1 MSYFTFLGHPMNLKR
16 CLSFLVVC
24 VFTFFLAFVPTSFFG
39 VNPETGLPL
48 FTLTQQRVIA
58 IFVFTA
64 MMWILEVI
72 PTWTT
77 SVVAIVSILLTTSN
91 KGLGFLISGE
101 GVGQLTNYKDI
112 MAAFADPVI
121 MLFLGGFVLA
131 FAATKVGLDVQ
142 LAKVMLKPFGTNPKM
157 VLLGVLLVIGVFSM
171 FMSNTATAA
180 MMLTFL
186 TPVLATLPKDGGG
199 RIALAL
205 AIPIAANIGGMGTPI
220 GTPPNAIALG
230 AINDSLPA
238 DQQITFVGW
247 MIRMVPY
254 VIVMLLFAWLLLL
267 KLYPFKAK
275 KIELKIEGQEVK
287 ATPFQKYV
295 VWVTFALT
303 IILWV
308 GEKWFGVNS
317 NVVAMIPFAVFSA
330 TGIMKAKHLEH
341 INWAVLWMVAGG
353 FALGT
358 ALNQTGLASTLI
370 ENIPFASW
378 NALVVMLAG
387 GFICYFL
394 SNFIS
399 NSAAANLVVPI
410 LIVVGKALSGKS
422 DPANL
427 PDGGADGGAVVADTL
442 SKADTLIP
450 AADSVVASA
459 DSVAVVSDSLAVASD
474 SLATAATSA
483 QEAAAYFEALG
494 GVPALIIGVA
504 ICASLAMCLP
514 VSTPP
519 NALAHSTGMISTKQ
533 MATVGIIIG
542 VVGFILGY
550 LMLIFVGF

>member
-1 MSYFTFLGHPMNLKR
+1 MAYFSFLGHPMNVKR

-24 VFTFFLAFVPTSFFG
+24 IFTFFLALVPTSFFG
-39 VNPETGLPL
+39 VNPDTGLPI

-91 KGLGFLISGE
+91 KGLGFLIAKE
-101 GVGQLTNYKDI
+101 NVGALTNYKDI

-142 LAKVMLKPFGTNPKM
+142 LAKVMLKPFGTNPKS
-157 VLLGVLLVIGVFSM
+157 VLLGVLLVIGIFSM

-199 RIALAL
+199 RISLAL

-230 AINDSLPA
+230 ALQDAGYN
-238 DQQITFVGW
+238 ITFAGW
-247 MIRMVPY
+247 MLRMVPY
-254 VIVMLLFAWLLLL
+254 VLVMLIIAWVLLM
-267 KLYPFKAK
+267 KIYPFKAK
-275 KIELKIEGQEVK
+275 SIELKIEGQEVK

-303 IILWV
+303 IILWI
-308 GEKWFGVNS
+308 GEQWFKINS
-317 NVVAMIPFAVFSA
+317 NIVAMIPFAVFSS

-358 ALNQTGLASTLI
+358 ALNQTGLATTLI
-370 ENIPFASW
+370 STIPFASW
-378 NALVVMLAG
+378 NALVVMLVG

-399 NSAAANLVVPI
+399 NSASANLVVPI
-410 LIVVGKALSGKS
+410 LIVVGKAMSGN
-422 DPANL
+422 P
-427 PDGGADGGAVVADTL
+427 G
-442 SKADTLIP
+442 
-450 AADSVVASA
+450 
-459 DSVAVVSDSLAVASD
+459 
-474 SLATAATSA
+474 
-483 QEAAAYFEALG
+483 FEALG
-494 GVPALIIGVA
+494 GVPAMIVGVA
-504 ICASLAMCLP
+504 ICASVAMCLP

-519 NALAHSTGMISTKQ
+519 NALAHSTGMITTRQ
-533 MATVGIIIG
+533 MATVGIIMGAIG
-542 VVGFILGY
+542 LVLGY
-550 LMLIFVGF
+550 LMLIFIGF

>member
-1 MSYFTFLGHPMNLKR
+1 MSYFSFLGHPMNLKR
-16 CLSFLVVC
+16 CVSFLIVC
-24 VFTFFLAFVPTSFFG
+24 VFTFFLALVPTSFYG
-39 VNPETGLPL
+39 VNPDTGLPI

-58 IFVFTA
+58 IFAFTA

-91 KGLGFLISGE
+91 KGLGFLMAKDNLGE
-101 GVGQLTNYKDI
+101 LTNYKSI

-142 LAKVMLKPFGTNPKM
+142 LAKVMLKPFGKNPKT

-199 RIALAL
+199 RISLAL
-205 AIPIAANIGGMGTPI
+205 AIPIAANLGGMGTPI

-230 AINDSLPA
+230 ALQDAGYN
-238 DQQITFVGW
+238 ITFVGW

-254 VIVMLLFAWLLLL
+254 VIVMLLFAWFLLM

-275 KIELKIEGQEVK
+275 SIELKIEGAPIK
-287 ATPFQKYV
+287 TTPFQKYV

-308 GEKWFGVNS
+308 GESLFKVNS
-317 NVVAMIPFAVFSA
+317 NIVAMIPFAVFSA
-330 TGIMKAKHLEH
+330 TGILKARHLEH

-358 ALNQTGLASTLI
+358 ALNQTGLATTLI
-370 ENIPFASW
+370 KTIPFASW
-378 NALVVMLAG
+378 NALVVMLVG
-387 GFICYFL
+387 GLICYFL

-399 NSAAANLVVPI
+399 NSASANLVVPI
-410 LIVVGKALSGKS
+410 LMVVGKAIAGN
-422 DPANL
+422 PE
-427 PDGGADGGAVVADTL
+427 
-442 SKADTLIP
+442 
-450 AADSVVASA
+450 SA
-459 DSVAVVSDSLAVASD
+459 ESFS
-474 SLATAATSA
+474 
-483 QEAAAYFEALG
+483 ALG
-494 GVPALIIGVA
+494 GVSAMIVGVA

-519 NALAHSTGMISTKQ
+519 NALAHSTGMITTKQ
-533 MATVGIIIG
+533 MATVGII
-542 VVGFILGY
+542 VGIVGLVLGY
-550 LMLIFVGF
+550 AMLIFIGF

>member
-24 VFTFFLAFVPTSFFG
+24 VFTFFLALVPTSFYG
-39 VNPETGLPL
+39 INPETGLPI

-77 SVVAIVSILLTTSN
+77 SVVAIVAILLTTSN
-91 KGLGFLISGE
+91 KGLGFLMAKDNIGD
-101 GVGQLTNYKDI
+101 LTNYKSI

-142 LAKVMLKPFGTNPKM
+142 LARVMLKPFGTNPKT
-157 VLLGVLLVIGVFSM
+157 VLLGVLLVIGIFSM

-199 RIALAL
+199 RISLAL
-205 AIPIAANIGGMGTPI
+205 AIPIAANLGGMGTPI

-230 AINDSLPA
+230 ALQEAGYN
-238 DQQITFVGW
+238 ITFVGW
-247 MIRMVPY
+247 MLRMVPY
-254 VIVMLLFAWLLLL
+254 VLIMLLFAWFLLT

-275 KIELKIEGQEVK
+275 KIELKIEGAPIK
-287 ATPFQKYV
+287 TTPFQKYV

-308 GEKWFGVNS
+308 GEGLFKVNS
-317 NVVAMIPFAVFSA
+317 NIVAMIPFAVFSA
-330 TGIMKAKHLEH
+330 TGILKARDLEH

-358 ALNQTGLASTLI
+358 ALNQTGLATTLI
-370 ENIPFASW
+370 NTIPFASW
-378 NALVVMLAG
+378 NSLVVMLVG

-399 NSAAANLVVPI
+399 NSASSNLVVPI
-410 LIVVGKALSGKS
+410 LIVVGKAMSGNPS
-422 DPANL
+422 
-427 PDGGADGGAVVADTL
+427 
-442 SKADTLIP
+442 
-450 AADSVVASA
+450 
-459 DSVAVVSDSLAVASD
+459 
-474 SLATAATSA
+474 
-483 QEAAAYFEALG
+483 FEALG
-494 GVPALIIGVA
+494 GVPAMIAGVA

-519 NALAHSTGMISTKQ
+519 NALAHSTGMITTKQ

-542 VVGFILGY
+542 AVGFVLGY
-550 LMLIFVGF
+550 LMLMFIGF

>member
-1 MSYFTFLGHPMNLKR
+1 MAYFSFLGHPMNVKR

-24 VFTFFLAFVPTSFFG
+24 IFTFFLAFVPTSFFG
-39 VNPETGLPL
+39 VNPDTGLPI

-91 KGLGFLISGE
+91 KGLGFLIAKE
-101 GVGQLTNYKDI
+101 NVGALTNYKDI

-142 LAKVMLKPFGTNPKM
+142 LAKVMLKPFGTNPKA
-157 VLLGVLLVIGVFSM
+157 VLLGVLLVIGIFSM

-199 RIALAL
+199 RISLAL

-230 AINDSLPA
+230 ALQDAGYN
-238 DQQITFVGW
+238 ITFAGW
-247 MIRMVPY
+247 MLRMVPY
-254 VIVMLLFAWLLLL
+254 VLVMLIIAWVLLM
-267 KLYPFKAK
+267 KIYPFKAK
-275 KIELKIEGQEVK
+275 SIELKIEGQEVK

-303 IILWV
+303 IILWI
-308 GEKWFGVNS
+308 GEQWFKINS
-317 NVVAMIPFAVFSA
+317 NIVAMIPFAVFSA

-358 ALNQTGLASTLI
+358 ALNQTGLATTLI
-370 ENIPFASW
+370 NTIPFASW
-378 NALVVMLAG
+378 NALVVMLVG

-399 NSAAANLVVPI
+399 NSASANLVVPI
-410 LIVVGKALSGKS
+410 LIVVGKAMSGN
-422 DPANL
+422 P
-427 PDGGADGGAVVADTL
+427 G
-442 SKADTLIP
+442 
-450 AADSVVASA
+450 
-459 DSVAVVSDSLAVASD
+459 
-474 SLATAATSA
+474 
-483 QEAAAYFEALG
+483 FEALG
-494 GVPALIIGVA
+494 GVPAMIVGVA
-504 ICASLAMCLP
+504 ICASVAMCLP

-519 NALAHSTGMISTKQ
+519 NALAHSTGMITTKQ
-533 MATVGIIIG
+533 MATVGIIMGAIG
-542 VVGFILGY
+542 LVLGY
-550 LMLIFVGF
+550 LMLIFIGF

>member
-1 MSYFTFLGHPMNLKR
+1 MSYFSFLGHPMNLKR
-16 CLSFLVVC
+16 CLSFLAVC
-24 VFTFFLAFVPTSFFG
+24 VITFFLALVPTSFYG
-39 VNPETGLPL
+39 VDPATGANL

-64 MMWILEVI
+64 LMWILEVI

-91 KGLGFLISGE
+91 KGLGFLITKE
-101 GVGQLTNYKDI
+101 GVGNLTNYKDV

-142 LAKVMLKPFGTNPKM
+142 LAKIMLKPFGTNPKF

-199 RIALAL
+199 RISLAL

-230 AINDSLPA
+230 ALEEA
-238 DQQITFVGW
+238 GYVVTFAGW
-247 MIRMVPY
+247 MLRMVPY
-254 VIVMLLFAWLLLL
+254 VLIMLFIAWMLLQ

-303 IILWV
+303 IFLWV
-308 GEKWFGVNS
+308 FEGVFKINS
-317 NVVAMIPFAVFSA
+317 NIVAMIPFAVFSA
-330 TGIMKAKHLEH
+330 TGILKARHLEH

-370 ENIPFASW
+370 KTIPFASW
-378 NALVVMLAG
+378 NALVVMLVG

-399 NSAAANLVVPI
+399 NSASANLVVPI
-410 LIVVGKALSGKS
+410 LIIVGKAMAGNETF
-422 DPANL
+422 D
-427 PDGGADGGAVVADTL
+427 
-442 SKADTLIP
+442 
-450 AADSVVASA
+450 
-459 DSVAVVSDSLAVASD
+459 
-474 SLATAATSA
+474 
-483 QEAAAYFEALG
+483 ALG
-494 GVPALIIGVA
+494 GVPAMIIGVA

-519 NALAHSTGMISTKQ
+519 NALAHSTGMITTKQ
-533 MATVGIIIG
+533 MAVVGIIMGVIG
-542 VVGFILGY
+542 LVLGY
-550 LMLIFVGF
+550 AMLIFIGF

>member
-1 MSYFTFLGHPMNLKR
+1 MSYFSFLGHPMNLKR

-24 VFTFFLAFVPTSFFG
+24 IFTFFLALVPTSFYG
-39 VNPETGLPL
+39 VNPDTLEPI

-91 KGLGFLISGE
+91 KGLGFLIAKENIGA
-101 GVGQLTNYKDI
+101 LTNYKDI

-142 LAKVMLKPFGTNPKM
+142 LAKVMLKPFGTNPKT
-157 VLLGVLLVIGVFSM
+157 VLLGVLLVIGIFSM

-199 RIALAL
+199 RISLAL

-230 AINDSLPA
+230 ALQEA
-238 DQQITFVGW
+238 GYAVTFAGW
-247 MIRMVPY
+247 MLRMVPY
-254 VIVMLLFAWLLLL
+254 VIVMLLIAWVLLM

-275 KIELKIEGQEVK
+275 SIELKIEGAPVK
-287 ATPFQKYV
+287 TTPFQKYV

-303 IILWV
+303 IILWI
-308 GEKWFGVNS
+308 GESIFKINS
-317 NVVAMIPFAVFSA
+317 NIVAMIPFAVFSA
-330 TGIMKAKHLEH
+330 TGIMKARDLEH
-341 INWAVLWMVAGG
+341 INWAVLWVVACG

-358 ALNQTGLASTLI
+358 ALNQTGLAMTLI
-370 ENIPFASW
+370 KTIPFANW
-378 NALVVMLAG
+378 NALVVMLVG

-399 NSAAANLVVPI
+399 NSASANLVVPI
-410 LIVVGKALSGKS
+410 LIVIGKAMAGN
-422 DPANL
+422 P
-427 PDGGADGGAVVADTL
+427 G
-442 SKADTLIP
+442 
-450 AADSVVASA
+450 
-459 DSVAVVSDSLAVASD
+459 
-474 SLATAATSA
+474 
-483 QEAAAYFEALG
+483 FESLG
-494 GVPALIIGVA
+494 GVQAMIIGVA
-504 ICASLAMCLP
+504 ICASIAMCLP

-519 NALAHSTGMISTKQ
+519 NALAHSTGMITTRQ
-533 MATVGIIIG
+533 MATVGVVLGAIG
-542 VVGFILGY
+542 FVLGY
-550 LMLIFVGF
+550 LMLIFIGF

>member
-1 MSYFTFLGHPMNLKR
+1 MNLRR

-24 VFTFFLAFVPTSFFG
+24 VFTFFLALVPTSFYG
-39 VNPETGLPL
+39 INPETGLPI

-77 SVVAIVSILLTTSN
+77 SVVAIVAILLTTSN
-91 KGLGFLISGE
+91 KGLGFLMVKYNIGE
-101 GVGQLTNYKDI
+101 LTNYKSI

-142 LAKVMLKPFGTNPKM
+142 LAKLMLKPFGTNPKT
-157 VLLGVLLVIGVFSM
+157 VLLGVLLVIGIFSM

-199 RIALAL
+199 RISLAL

-230 AINDSLPA
+230 ALQEA
-238 DQQITFVGW
+238 GYEITFASW
-247 MIRMVPY
+247 MLRMVPY
-254 VIVMLLFAWLLLL
+254 VIVMLLIAWVLLM

-275 KIELKIEGQEVK
+275 SIELKIEGQEVK
-287 ATPFQKYV
+287 VTPFQKYV

-303 IILWV
+303 IILWI
-308 GEKWFGVNS
+308 GEQWFKVNS
-317 NVVAMIPFAVFSA
+317 NIVAMIPFAVFSA

-358 ALNQTGLASTLI
+358 ALNQTGLATTLI
-370 ENIPFASW
+370 STIPFASW
-378 NALVVMLAG
+378 NSIVVMLVG

-399 NSAAANLVVPI
+399 NSASANLVVPI
-410 LIVVGKALSGKS
+410 LIVVGKAMAGNPEF
-422 DPANL
+422 D
-427 PDGGADGGAVVADTL
+427 
-442 SKADTLIP
+442 
-450 AADSVVASA
+450 
-459 DSVAVVSDSLAVASD
+459 
-474 SLATAATSA
+474 
-483 QEAAAYFEALG
+483 ALG
-494 GVPALIIGVA
+494 GVQAMIIGVA

-519 NALAHSTGMISTKQ
+519 NALAASTGMISTKQ

-550 LMLIFVGF
+550 AMLIFIGF

>member
-1 MSYFTFLGHPMNLKR
+1 MAYFSFCGHPMNVKR
-16 CLSFLVVC
+16 CVSFLIVC
-24 VFTFFLAFVPTSFFG
+24 LITFALALVPTSFFG
-39 VNPETGLPL
+39 VDSQTLEPI

-64 MMWILEVI
+64 LMWILEVI

-77 SVVAIVSILLTTSN
+77 SVVAIVAILLTTSN
-91 KGLGFLISGE
+91 KGLAFLITKE
-101 GVGQLTNYKDI
+101 NVGSLTHYKDI

-142 LAKVMLKPFGTNPKM
+142 LAKVMLKPFGKNPKT

-199 RIALAL
+199 RISLAL

-230 AINDSLPA
+230 ALNEAGFEINFLD
-238 DQQITFVGW
+238 W
-247 MIRMVPY
+247 MLRMVPF
-254 VIVMLLFAWLLLL
+254 VLVMLLIAWVLLM

-275 KIELKIEGQEVK
+275 TIKLKIETGDVR

-295 VWVTFALT
+295 VWVTFAFT

-308 GEKWFGVNS
+308 FESVFKVNS
-317 NVVAMIPFAVFSA
+317 NIVAMIPFAVFSA
-330 TGIMKAKHLEH
+330 TGILKARDLDK
-341 INWAVLWMVAGG
+341 INWSVLWMVAGG

-358 ALNQTGLASTLI
+358 ALNQTGLAANLI
-370 ENIPFASW
+370 KHIPFTDW
-378 NALVVMLAG
+378 NAIVVMLVG
-387 GFICYFL
+387 GLICYFL

-399 NSAAANLVVPI
+399 NSASANLVVPI
-410 LIVVGKALSGKS
+410 LIVVGTAMKG
-422 DPANL
+422 
-427 PDGGADGGAVVADTL
+427 
-442 SKADTLIP
+442 IP
-450 AADSVVASA
+450 S
-459 DSVAVVSDSLAVASD
+459 
-474 SLATAATSA
+474 
-483 QEAAAYFEALG
+483 FEALG
-494 GVPALIIGVA
+494 GVPAMIIGVA
-504 ICASLAMCLP
+504 IAASVAMCLP

-519 NALAHSTGMISTKQ
+519 NALAHSTGMITTRQ
-533 MATVGIIIG
+533 MTTVGIIMGVIG
-542 VVGFILGY
+542 LTLGY
-550 LMLIFVGF
+550 LMLIFIGF

>member
-1 MSYFTFLGHPMNLKR
+1 MSYFHFLGHPMNLKR

-24 VFTFFLAFVPTSFFG
+24 VFTFFLALVPSSFYG
-39 VNPETGLPL
+39 VNPETGLPI

-91 KGLGFLISGE
+91 KGLGFLIAKE
-101 GVGQLTNYKDI
+101 NVGALTNYKDI

-142 LAKVMLKPFGTNPKM
+142 LAKVMLKPFGTNPKT
-157 VLLGVLLVIGVFSM
+157 VLLGVLLVIGIFSM

-199 RIALAL
+199 RISLAL

-230 AINDSLPA
+230 ALQEAGYN
-238 DQQITFVGW
+238 ITFAGW
-247 MIRMVPY
+247 MLRMVPY
-254 VIVMLLFAWLLLL
+254 VILMLVIAWFLLM

-275 KIELKIEGQEVK
+275 SIELKIEGQEIKV
-287 ATPFQKYV
+287 TPFQKYV

-308 GEKWFGVNS
+308 GESIFKINS
-317 NVVAMIPFAVFSA
+317 NIVAMIPFAVFSA
-330 TGIMKAKHLEH
+330 TGIMKARHLEH

-370 ENIPFASW
+370 KTIPFASW
-378 NALVVMLAG
+378 NALIVMLVG

-399 NSAAANLVVPI
+399 NSASANLVVPI
-410 LIVVGKALSGKS
+410 LIVVGKAMAGN
-422 DPANL
+422 P
-427 PDGGADGGAVVADTL
+427 G
-442 SKADTLIP
+442 
-450 AADSVVASA
+450 
-459 DSVAVVSDSLAVASD
+459 
-474 SLATAATSA
+474 
-483 QEAAAYFEALG
+483 FEALG
-494 GVPALIIGVA
+494 GVPAMIIGVA
-504 ICASLAMCLP
+504 IAASVAMCLP

-519 NALAHSTGMISTKQ
+519 NALAHSTGMITTKQ
-533 MATVGIIIG
+533 MATVGIIMG
-542 VVGFILGY
+542 VVGLTLGY
-550 LMLIFVGF
+550 LMLIFIGF

>member
-1 MSYFTFLGHPMNLKR
+1 MNLKR

-24 VFTFFLAFVPTSFFG
+24 VFTFFLALVPTSFFG
-39 VNPETGLPL
+39 VNPETLEPI
-48 FTLTQQRVIA
+48 FTVTQQRVIA

-91 KGLGFLISGE
+91 KGLGFLMTE
-101 GVGQLTNYKDI
+101 GVGKMTNYKDI

-142 LAKVMLKPFGTNPKM
+142 LAKIMLKPFGTNPKT
-157 VLLGVLLVIGVFSM
+157 VLLGVLLVIGIFSM

-186 TPVLATLPKDGGG
+186 TPVLATLPQDGGG
-199 RIALAL
+199 RISLAL
-205 AIPIAANIGGMGTPI
+205 AIPIAANLGGMGTPI

-230 AINDSLPA
+230 ALQEA
-238 DQQITFVGW
+238 GYAITFAGW
-247 MIRMVPY
+247 MLRMVPY
-254 VIVMLLFAWLLLL
+254 VIVMLLIAWFLLT

-275 KIELKIEGQEVK
+275 SIELKIEGAQVK
-287 ATPFQKYV
+287 VTPFQKYV

-303 IILWV
+303 IILWIFEGV
-308 GEKWFGVNS
+308 FGVNS
-317 NVVAMIPFAVFSA
+317 NIVAMIPFAVFSA
-330 TGIMKAKHLEH
+330 TGILKARDLEH

-358 ALNQTGLASTLI
+358 ALNQTGLATTLI
-370 ENIPFASW
+370 QNIPFASW
-378 NALVVMLAG
+378 NSLVVMLVG

-410 LIVVGKALSGKS
+410 LIVVGKAMIGNPSF
-422 DPANL
+422 D
-427 PDGGADGGAVVADTL
+427 
-442 SKADTLIP
+442 
-450 AADSVVASA
+450 
-459 DSVAVVSDSLAVASD
+459 
-474 SLATAATSA
+474 
-483 QEAAAYFEALG
+483 ALG
-494 GVPALIIGVA
+494 GVPAMIIGVA

-519 NALAHSTGMISTKQ
+519 NALAHSTGMITTKQ
-533 MATVGIIIG
+533 MATVG
-542 VVGFILGY
+542 VVLGAVGMLIGY
-550 LMLIFVGF
+550 LMLIFIGF

>member
-1 MSYFTFLGHPMNLKR
+1 MSYFSFLGHPMNLRR

-24 VFTFFLAFVPTSFFG
+24 VFTFFLALVPSSFFG
-39 VNPETGLPL
+39 INPETGLPI

-91 KGLGFLISGE
+91 KGLGFLIAKE
-101 GVGQLTNYKDI
+101 NVGALTNYKDI

-142 LAKVMLKPFGTNPKM
+142 LAKVMLKPFGTNPKT
-157 VLLGVLLVIGVFSM
+157 VLLGVLLVIGIFSM

-199 RIALAL
+199 RISLAL

-230 AINDSLPA
+230 ALQEA
-238 DQQITFVGW
+238 GYTVTFAGW
-247 MIRMVPY
+247 MLRMVPY
-254 VIVMLLFAWLLLL
+254 VIIMLVIAWVFLM
-267 KLYPFKAK
+267 KVYPFKAK
-275 KIELKIEGQEVK
+275 SIELKIEGQEIK

-308 GEKWFGVNS
+308 GEQWFKINS
-317 NVVAMIPFAVFSA
+317 NIVAMIPFAVFSA

-370 ENIPFASW
+370 KTIPFASW
-378 NALVVMLAG
+378 NSLVVMLVG

-399 NSAAANLVVPI
+399 NSASANLVVPI
-410 LIVVGKALSGKS
+410 LIVVGKAMAGN
-422 DPANL
+422 P
-427 PDGGADGGAVVADTL
+427 G
-442 SKADTLIP
+442 
-450 AADSVVASA
+450 
-459 DSVAVVSDSLAVASD
+459 
-474 SLATAATSA
+474 
-483 QEAAAYFEALG
+483 FEALG
-494 GVPALIIGVA
+494 GVPAMIIGVA

-519 NALAHSTGMISTKQ
+519 NALAHSTGMITTKQ
-533 MATVGIIIG
+533 MATVGIVMGAIG
-542 VVGFILGY
+542 LVLGY
-550 LMLIFVGF
+550 LMLIFIGF

>member
-1 MSYFTFLGHPMNLKR
+1 MNLKR

-24 VFTFFLAFVPTSFFG
+24 VFTFFLALVPTSFYG
-39 VNPETGLPL
+39 LNPETGLPI

-77 SVVAIVSILLTTSN
+77 SVVAIVAILLTTSN
-91 KGLGFLISGE
+91 KGLGFLITKENIGE
-101 GVGQLTNYKDI
+101 LTNYKSI

-142 LAKVMLKPFGTNPKM
+142 LAKVMLKPFGTNPKK
-157 VLLGVLLVIGVFSM
+157 VLLGVLLVIGIFSM

-199 RIALAL
+199 RISLAL

-230 AINDSLPA
+230 ALQDA
-238 DQQITFVGW
+238 GYAITFAGW
-247 MIRMVPY
+247 MLRMVPF
-254 VIVMLLFAWLLLL
+254 VILMLVIAWVLLM

-275 KIELKIEGQEVK
+275 SIELKIEGQEVK

-303 IILWV
+303 IILWI
-308 GEKWFGVNS
+308 GEQWFKINS
-317 NVVAMIPFAVFSA
+317 NIVAMIPFAVFSA

-358 ALNQTGLASTLI
+358 ALNQTGLATTLI
-370 ENIPFASW
+370 NTIPFASW
-378 NALVVMLAG
+378 NSLVVMLVG

-399 NSAAANLVVPI
+399 NSASANLVVPI
-410 LIVVGKALSGKS
+410 LIVVGKAMTGN
-422 DPANL
+422 P
-427 PDGGADGGAVVADTL
+427 
-442 SKADTLIP
+442 
-450 AADSVVASA
+450 
-459 DSVAVVSDSLAVASD
+459 
-474 SLATAATSA
+474 
-483 QEAAAYFEALG
+483 EFEALG
-494 GVPALIIGVA
+494 GVPAMIIGVA

-519 NALAHSTGMISTKQ
+519 NALAHSTGMITTKQ
-533 MATVGIIIG
+533 MATVGIIMGVIG
-542 VVGFILGY
+542 LVLGY
-550 LMLIFVGF
+550 LMLIFIGF

>member
-1 MSYFTFLGHPMNLKR
+1 MSYFSFLGHPMNLKR

-24 VFTFFLAFVPTSFFG
+24 VFTFFLALVPSSFFG
-39 VNPETGLPL
+39 INPETGLPI

-91 KGLGFLISGE
+91 KGLGFLIAKENIGA
-101 GVGQLTNYKDI
+101 LTNYKDI

-142 LAKVMLKPFGTNPKM
+142 LAKVMLKPFGTNPKT

-199 RIALAL
+199 RISLAL

-230 AINDSLPA
+230 ALQEA
-238 DQQITFVGW
+238 GYTVTFAGW
-247 MIRMVPY
+247 MLRMVPY
-254 VIVMLLFAWLLLL
+254 VVLMLVIAWVLLM

-275 KIELKIEGQEVK
+275 SIELKIEGQEVK

-308 GEKWFGVNS
+308 GEQWFKINS
-317 NVVAMIPFAVFSA
+317 NIVAMIPFAVFSA

-370 ENIPFASW
+370 KTIPFASW
-378 NALVVMLAG
+378 NSLVVMLVG

-399 NSAAANLVVPI
+399 NSASANLVVPI
-410 LIVVGKALSGKS
+410 LIVVGKAMAGN
-422 DPANL
+422 P
-427 PDGGADGGAVVADTL
+427 G
-442 SKADTLIP
+442 
-450 AADSVVASA
+450 
-459 DSVAVVSDSLAVASD
+459 
-474 SLATAATSA
+474 
-483 QEAAAYFEALG
+483 FEALG
-494 GVPALIIGVA
+494 GVPAMIIGVA

-519 NALAHSTGMISTKQ
+519 NALAHSTGMITTKQ
-533 MATVGIIIG
+533 MATVGIVMGALGLVI
-542 VVGFILGY
+542 GY
-550 LMLIFVGF
+550 LMLIFIGF

>member
-24 VFTFFLAFVPTSFFG
+24 VFTFFLALVPTSFYG
-39 VNPETGLPL
+39 INPETGLPI

-91 KGLGFLISGE
+91 KGLGFLMAKENIGE
-101 GVGQLTNYKDI
+101 LTNYKSV

-142 LAKVMLKPFGTNPKM
+142 LAKVMLKPFGKNPKT

-205 AIPIAANIGGMGTPI
+205 AIPIAANLGGMGTPI

-230 AINDSLPA
+230 ALQDAGYN
-238 DQQITFVGW
+238 ITFAGW
-247 MIRMVPY
+247 MLRMVPY
-254 VIVMLLFAWLLLL
+254 VVVMLLFAWFLLL
-267 KLYPFKAK
+267 KMYPFKAK
-275 KIELKIEGQEVK
+275 TIELKIEGAPTK
-287 ATPFQKYV
+287 TTPFQKYV

-308 GEKWFGVNS
+308 GESLFKVNS
-317 NVVAMIPFAVFSA
+317 NIVAMIPFAVFSA
-330 TGIMKAKHLEH
+330 TGILKARDLEH

-358 ALNQTGLASTLI
+358 ALNQTGLATTLI
-370 ENIPFASW
+370 NTIPFASW
-378 NALVVMLAG
+378 NSIVVMLVG

-399 NSAAANLVVPI
+399 NSASANLVVPI
-410 LIVVGKALSGKS
+410 LIVVGKAMAGN
-422 DPANL
+422 PA
-427 PDGGADGGAVVADTL
+427 
-442 SKADTLIP
+442 
-450 AADSVVASA
+450 
-459 DSVAVVSDSLAVASD
+459 
-474 SLATAATSA
+474 
-483 QEAAAYFEALG
+483 FENLG
-494 GVPALIIGVA
+494 GVPAMIAGVA

-519 NALAHSTGMISTKQ
+519 NALAHSTGMITTKQ

-542 VVGFILGY
+542 VVGFVLGY
-550 LMLIFVGF
+550 AMLIFIGF

>member
-1 MSYFTFLGHPMNLKR
+1 MSYFSFLGHPMNLKR

-24 VFTFFLAFVPTSFFG
+24 IFTFFLALVPTSFFG
-39 VNPETGLPL
+39 VNPETGLPI

-91 KGLGFLISGE
+91 KGLGFLIAKE
-101 GVGQLTNYKDI
+101 NVGALTNYKDI

-142 LAKVMLKPFGTNPKM
+142 LAKVMLKPFGTNPKT
-157 VLLGVLLVIGVFSM
+157 VLLGILLVIGIFSM

-199 RIALAL
+199 RISLAL

-230 AINDSLPA
+230 ALQEA
-238 DQQITFVGW
+238 GYAVTFAGW
-247 MIRMVPY
+247 MLRMVPY
-254 VIVMLLFAWLLLL
+254 VIIMLVIAWVFLM

-275 KIELKIEGQEVK
+275 SIELKIEGQEVK

-308 GEKWFGVNS
+308 GEQWFKINS
-317 NVVAMIPFAVFSA
+317 NIVAMIPFAVFSA

-370 ENIPFASW
+370 KTIPFASW
-378 NALVVMLAG
+378 NALVVMLVG

-399 NSAAANLVVPI
+399 NSASANLVVPI
-410 LIVVGKALSGKS
+410 LIVVGKAMAGN
-422 DPANL
+422 PQ
-427 PDGGADGGAVVADTL
+427 
-442 SKADTLIP
+442 
-450 AADSVVASA
+450 SA
-459 DSVAVVSDSLAVASD
+459 ES
-474 SLATAATSA
+474 
-483 QEAAAYFEALG
+483 FNALG
-494 GVPALIIGVA
+494 GVPAMIIGVA

-519 NALAHSTGMISTKQ
+519 NALAHSTGMITTKQ
-533 MATVGIIIG
+533 MATVGIVMG
-542 VVGFILGY
+542 AVGLVLGY
-550 LMLIFVGF
+550 LMLIFIGF

>member
-1 MSYFTFLGHPMNLKR
+1 MNLKR

-24 VFTFFLAFVPTSFFG
+24 VFTFFLALVPSSFFG
-39 VNPETGLPL
+39 VNPETLEPI
-48 FTLTQQRVIA
+48 FTATQQRVIA

-91 KGLGFLISGE
+91 KGLGFLMGE
-101 GVGQLTNYKDI
+101 GVGAMTNYKDV

-157 VLLGVLLVIGVFSM
+157 VLLGVLLVIGIFSM

-199 RIALAL
+199 RISLAL
-205 AIPIAANIGGMGTPI
+205 AIPIAANLGGMGTPI

-230 AINDSLPA
+230 ALQDA
-238 DQQITFVGW
+238 GYGITFVGW

-254 VIVMLLFAWLLLL
+254 VIVMLVLAWLLLM

-275 KIELKIEGQEVK
+275 SIELKIEGAPVK
-287 ATPFQKYV
+287 TTPFQKYV

-308 GEKWFGVNS
+308 GEKLFGVNS
-317 NVVAMIPFAVFSA
+317 NIVAMIPFAVFSA
-330 TGIMKAKHLEH
+330 TGILKARDLEH

-358 ALNQTGLASTLI
+358 ALNQTGLATTLI
-370 ENIPFASW
+370 QNIPFASW
-378 NALVVMLAG
+378 NALVVMLVG

-410 LIVVGKALSGKS
+410 LIVVGKAMSGN
-422 DPANL
+422 PA
-427 PDGGADGGAVVADTL
+427 
-442 SKADTLIP
+442 
-450 AADSVVASA
+450 
-459 DSVAVVSDSLAVASD
+459 
-474 SLATAATSA
+474 
-483 QEAAAYFEALG
+483 FESLG
-494 GVPALIIGVA
+494 GVPAMIVGIA
-504 ICASLAMCLP
+504 IAASLAMCLP

-519 NALAHSTGMISTKQ
+519 NALAHSTGMITTKQ
-533 MATVGIIIG
+533 MATVGLILGI
-542 VVGFILGY
+542 VGFALGY
-550 LMLIFVGF
+550 LMLIFIGF

>member
-1 MSYFTFLGHPMNLKR
+1 MSYFPFLGHPMNLKR
-16 CLSFLVVC
+16 CLCFLGVC
-24 VFTFFLAFVPTSFFG
+24 IVTFFLALVPTSFFG
-39 VNPETGLPL
+39 VDPVTAEPL

-64 MMWILEVI
+64 LMWILEVI

-77 SVVAIVSILLTTSN
+77 SVVAIVAILLTTSN
-91 KGLGFLISGE
+91 KGLGFLIAKE
-101 GVGQLTNYKDI
+101 NVGALTNYKDV

-142 LAKVMLKPFGTNPKM
+142 LAKVMLKPFGKNPKT
-157 VLLGVLLVIGVFSM
+157 VLLGVLLVIGLFSM

-199 RIALAL
+199 RISLAL
-205 AIPIAANIGGMGTPI
+205 AIPIAANLGGMGTPI

-230 AINDSLPA
+230 ALQEAGYN
-238 DQQITFVGW
+238 ITFAGW
-247 MIRMVPY
+247 MLRMVPL
-254 VIVMLLFAWLLLL
+254 VIVMLLIAWVLLT

-275 KIELKIEGQEVK
+275 TIELKIEGAPVK
-287 ATPFQKYV
+287 VTLFQKYV

-308 GEKWFGVNS
+308 GESVFGVNS
-317 NVVAMIPFAVFSA
+317 NIVAMIPFAVFSA
-330 TGIMKAKHLEH
+330 TGILKARHLEH

-358 ALNQTGLASTLI
+358 ALNQTGLATRLI
-370 ENIPFASW
+370 EIIPFASW
-378 NALVVMLAG
+378 NAIIVMLVG

-410 LIVVGKALSGKS
+410 LIVVGKAMAGNPS
-422 DPANL
+422 
-427 PDGGADGGAVVADTL
+427 
-442 SKADTLIP
+442 
-450 AADSVVASA
+450 
-459 DSVAVVSDSLAVASD
+459 
-474 SLATAATSA
+474 
-483 QEAAAYFEALG
+483 FENMG
-494 GVPALIIGVA
+494 GVPAMIVGIA
-504 ICASLAMCLP
+504 ISASIAMCLP

-519 NALAHSTGMISTKQ
+519 NALAHSTGMITTKQ
-533 MATVGIIIG
+533 MATVGIILG
-542 VVGFILGY
+542 VVGFVLGY
-550 LMLIFVGF
+550 GMLIFIGF

>member
-24 VFTFFLAFVPTSFFG
+24 IFTFFLALVPTSFYG
-39 VNPETGLPL
+39 VNPDTLEPI

-91 KGLGFLISGE
+91 KGLGFLIAKENIGA
-101 GVGQLTNYKDI
+101 LTNYKDI

-142 LAKVMLKPFGTNPKM
+142 LAKVMLKPFGTNPKT
-157 VLLGVLLVIGVFSM
+157 VLLGVLLVIGIFSM

-199 RIALAL
+199 RISLAL

-230 AINDSLPA
+230 ALQEA
-238 DQQITFVGW
+238 GYAITFAGW
-247 MIRMVPY
+247 MLRMVPY
-254 VIVMLLFAWLLLL
+254 VIVMLLIAWVLLM

-275 KIELKIEGQEVK
+275 SIELKIEGAPVK
-287 ATPFQKYV
+287 TTPFQKYV

-308 GEKWFGVNS
+308 GESIFKINS
-317 NVVAMIPFAVFSA
+317 NIVAMIPFAVFSA
-330 TGIMKAKHLEH
+330 TGIMKARDLEH

-358 ALNQTGLASTLI
+358 ALNQTGLAMTLI
-370 ENIPFASW
+370 KTIPFASW
-378 NALVVMLAG
+378 NALVVMLVG

-399 NSAAANLVVPI
+399 NSASANLVVPI
-410 LIVVGKALSGKS
+410 LIVIGKAMAGN
-422 DPANL
+422 P
-427 PDGGADGGAVVADTL
+427 G
-442 SKADTLIP
+442 
-450 AADSVVASA
+450 
-459 DSVAVVSDSLAVASD
+459 
-474 SLATAATSA
+474 
-483 QEAAAYFEALG
+483 FESLG
-494 GVPALIIGVA
+494 GVQAMIIGVA

-519 NALAHSTGMISTKQ
+519 NALAHSTGMITTKQ
-533 MATVGIIIG
+533 MATIGIILG
-542 VVGFILGY
+542 AVGFVLGY
-550 LMLIFVGF
+550 LMLIFIGF

>member
-1 MSYFTFLGHPMNLKR
+1 MSYFSFLGHPMNVKR
-16 CLSFLVVC
+16 CLSFLGVC
-24 VFTFFLAFVPTSFFG
+24 VITFFLAFVPTSFFG
-39 VNPETGLPL
+39 VDPVTAEPI

-64 MMWILEVI
+64 LMWILEVI

-91 KGLGFLISGE
+91 KGLGFLIAKE
-101 GVGQLTNYKDI
+101 NVGALTNYKDV

-142 LAKVMLKPFGTNPKM
+142 LAKVMLKPFGKNPKF
-157 VLLGVLLVIGVFSM
+157 VLLGVLLVIGIFSM

-199 RIALAL
+199 RISLAL

-230 AINDSLPA
+230 ALQEAGYN
-238 DQQITFVGW
+238 ITFAGW
-247 MIRMVPY
+247 MLRMIPY
-254 VIVMLLFAWLLLL
+254 VLVMLFIAWILLQ

-275 KIELKIEGQEVK
+275 SIELKIEGAPVK
-287 ATPFQKYV
+287 VTPFQKYV

-308 GEKWFGVNS
+308 GESLFKVNS
-317 NVVAMIPFAVFSA
+317 NIVAMIPFAVFSA
-330 TGIMKAKHLEH
+330 TGILKARHLEH

-358 ALNQTGLASTLI
+358 ALNQTGLATKLI
-370 ENIPFASW
+370 EIIPFSSW
-378 NALVVMLAG
+378 NALVVMLVG

-410 LIVVGKALSGKS
+410 LIVVGKAMAGN
-422 DPANL
+422 PA
-427 PDGGADGGAVVADTL
+427 
-442 SKADTLIP
+442 
-450 AADSVVASA
+450 
-459 DSVAVVSDSLAVASD
+459 
-474 SLATAATSA
+474 
-483 QEAAAYFEALG
+483 FENMG
-494 GVPALIIGVA
+494 GVPAMIIGIA
-504 ICASLAMCLP
+504 ISASLAMCLP

-519 NALAHSTGMISTKQ
+519 NALAASTGMITTKQ
-533 MATVGIIIG
+533 MATVGIVMG
-542 VVGFILGY
+542 VLGFVLGY
-550 LMLIFVGF
+550 LMLIFIGF

>member
-1 MSYFTFLGHPMNLKR
+1 MSYFHFLGHPMNLKR

-24 VFTFFLAFVPTSFFG
+24 VFTFFLALVPTSFFG
-39 VNPETGLPL
+39 VNPETLEPI
-48 FTLTQQRVIA
+48 FTVTQQRVIA

-91 KGLGFLISGE
+91 KGLGFLMVE
-101 GVGQLTNYKDI
+101 GVGKMTNYKDV

-142 LAKVMLKPFGTNPKM
+142 LAKFMLKPFGTNPKT
-157 VLLGVLLVIGVFSM
+157 VLLGVLLVIGIFSM

-186 TPVLATLPKDGGG
+186 TPVLATLPQDGGG
-199 RIALAL
+199 RISLAL
-205 AIPIAANIGGMGTPI
+205 AIPIAANLGGMGTPI

-230 AINDSLPA
+230 ALQEA
-238 DQQITFVGW
+238 GYAITFAGW
-247 MIRMVPY
+247 MLRMVPY
-254 VIVMLLFAWLLLL
+254 VLVMLLIAWFLLT

-275 KIELKIEGQEVK
+275 SIELKIEGAPVK
-287 ATPFQKYV
+287 VTPFQKYV

-303 IILWV
+303 IILWIFESV
-308 GEKWFGVNS
+308 FGVNS
-317 NVVAMIPFAVFSA
+317 NIVAMIPFAVFSA
-330 TGIMKAKHLEH
+330 TGILKARDLEH

-358 ALNQTGLASTLI
+358 ALNQTGLATTLI
-370 ENIPFASW
+370 QNIPFASW
-378 NALVVMLAG
+378 NSLVVMLVG

-410 LIVVGKALSGKS
+410 LIVVGKAMVGNPSF
-422 DPANL
+422 D
-427 PDGGADGGAVVADTL
+427 
-442 SKADTLIP
+442 
-450 AADSVVASA
+450 
-459 DSVAVVSDSLAVASD
+459 
-474 SLATAATSA
+474 
-483 QEAAAYFEALG
+483 ALG
-494 GVPALIIGVA
+494 GVPAMIVGVA

-519 NALAHSTGMISTKQ
+519 NALAHSTGMITTKQ
-533 MATVGIIIG
+533 MATVGVVIG
-542 VVGFILGY
+542 ALGMLIGY
-550 LMLIFVGF
+550 LMLIFIGF

>member
-1 MSYFTFLGHPMNLKR
+1 MSYFSFLGHPMNVRR
-16 CLSFLVVC
+16 CLSFLGVC
-24 VFTFFLAFVPTSFFG
+24 VITFFLAFVPTSFFG
-39 VNPETGLPL
+39 VDPVTAEPI

-64 MMWILEVI
+64 LMWILEVI

-91 KGLGFLISGE
+91 KGLGFLITKE
-101 GVGQLTNYKDI
+101 NVGALTNYKDV

-142 LAKVMLKPFGTNPKM
+142 LAKVMLKPFGKNPKF
-157 VLLGVLLVIGVFSM
+157 VLLGVLLVIGIFSM
-171 FMSNTATAA
+171 FMSNTATSA

-199 RIALAL
+199 RISLAL

-230 AINDSLPA
+230 ALQEAGYN
-238 DQQITFVGW
+238 ITFAGW
-247 MIRMVPY
+247 MLRMVPF
-254 VIVMLLFAWLLLL
+254 VLLMLFIAWILLQ

-275 KIELKIEGQEVK
+275 SIELKIEGAPVK
-287 ATPFQKYV
+287 VTPFQKYV

-308 GEKWFGVNS
+308 GESLFKVNS
-317 NVVAMIPFAVFSA
+317 NIVAMIPFAVFSA
-330 TGIMKAKHLEH
+330 TGILKARHLEH

-358 ALNQTGLASTLI
+358 ALNQTGLATKLI
-370 ENIPFASW
+370 EIIPFSSW
-378 NALVVMLAG
+378 NALVVMLVG

-410 LIVVGKALSGKS
+410 LIVVGKAMAGN
-422 DPANL
+422 PA
-427 PDGGADGGAVVADTL
+427 
-442 SKADTLIP
+442 
-450 AADSVVASA
+450 
-459 DSVAVVSDSLAVASD
+459 
-474 SLATAATSA
+474 
-483 QEAAAYFEALG
+483 FEGMG
-494 GVPALIIGVA
+494 GVPAMIIGIA
-504 ICASLAMCLP
+504 ISASIAMCLP

-519 NALAHSTGMISTKQ
+519 NALAASTGMITTKQ
-533 MATVGIIIG
+533 MATVGIVMG
-542 VVGFILGY
+542 VVGFTLGFA
-550 LMLIFVGF
+550 MLIFIGF

>member
-1 MSYFTFLGHPMNLKR
+1 MSYFSFLGHPMNLKR

-24 VFTFFLAFVPTSFFG
+24 IFTFFLALVPTSFYG
-39 VNPETGLPL
+39 VNPDTLEPI

-91 KGLGFLISGE
+91 KGLGFLIAKENIGA
-101 GVGQLTNYKDI
+101 LTNYKDI

-142 LAKVMLKPFGTNPKM
+142 LAKVMLKPFGTNPKT
-157 VLLGVLLVIGVFSM
+157 VLLGVLLVIGIFSM

-199 RIALAL
+199 RISLAL

-230 AINDSLPA
+230 ALQEA
-238 DQQITFVGW
+238 GYAITFAGW
-247 MIRMVPY
+247 MLRMVPY
-254 VIVMLLFAWLLLL
+254 VIVMLLIAWVLLM

-275 KIELKIEGQEVK
+275 SIELKIEGAPVK
-287 ATPFQKYV
+287 TTPFQKYV

-308 GEKWFGVNS
+308 GESIFKINS
-317 NVVAMIPFAVFSA
+317 NIVAMIPFAVFSA
-330 TGIMKAKHLEH
+330 TGIMKARDLEH

-358 ALNQTGLASTLI
+358 ALNQTGLAMTLI
-370 ENIPFASW
+370 KTIPFASW
-378 NALVVMLAG
+378 NALVVMLVG

-399 NSAAANLVVPI
+399 NSASANLVVPI
-410 LIVVGKALSGKS
+410 LIVIGKAMAGN
-422 DPANL
+422 P
-427 PDGGADGGAVVADTL
+427 G
-442 SKADTLIP
+442 
-450 AADSVVASA
+450 
-459 DSVAVVSDSLAVASD
+459 
-474 SLATAATSA
+474 
-483 QEAAAYFEALG
+483 FESLG
-494 GVPALIIGVA
+494 GVQAMIIGVA

-519 NALAHSTGMISTKQ
+519 NALAHSTGMITTKQ
-533 MATVGIIIG
+533 MATIGIILG
-542 VVGFILGY
+542 AVGFILGY
-550 LMLIFVGF
+550 LMLIFIGF

>member
-1 MSYFTFLGHPMNLKR
+1 MNLKR

-24 VFTFFLAFVPTSFFG
+24 VFTFFLALVPTSFFG
-39 VNPETGLPL
+39 VNPETMEPI
-48 FTLTQQRVIA
+48 FTVTQQRVIA

-91 KGLGFLISGE
+91 KGLGFLMTE
-101 GVGQLTNYKDI
+101 GVGKMTNYKDV

-142 LAKVMLKPFGTNPKM
+142 LAKVMLKPFGTNPKT
-157 VLLGVLLVIGVFSM
+157 VLLGVLLVIGIFSM

-186 TPVLATLPKDGGG
+186 TPVLATLPQDGGG
-199 RIALAL
+199 RISLAL
-205 AIPIAANIGGMGTPI
+205 AIPIAANLGGMGTPI

-230 AINDSLPA
+230 ALQEA
-238 DQQITFVGW
+238 GYAITFAGW
-247 MIRMVPY
+247 MLRMVPY
-254 VIVMLLFAWLLLL
+254 VIVMLLIAWFLLT

-275 KIELKIEGQEVK
+275 SIELKIEGAPVK
-287 ATPFQKYV
+287 VTPFQKYV

-308 GEKWFGVNS
+308 FESVFGVNS
-317 NVVAMIPFAVFSA
+317 NIVAMIPFAVFSA
-330 TGIMKAKHLEH
+330 TGILKARDLEH

-358 ALNQTGLASTLI
+358 ALNQTGLATTLI
-370 ENIPFASW
+370 QNIPFASW
-378 NALVVMLAG
+378 NSLVVMLVG

-410 LIVVGKALSGKS
+410 LIVVGKAMIGNPSF
-422 DPANL
+422 D
-427 PDGGADGGAVVADTL
+427 
-442 SKADTLIP
+442 
-450 AADSVVASA
+450 
-459 DSVAVVSDSLAVASD
+459 
-474 SLATAATSA
+474 
-483 QEAAAYFEALG
+483 ALG
-494 GVPALIIGVA
+494 GVPAMIVGVA

-519 NALAHSTGMISTKQ
+519 NALAHSTGMITTKQ
-533 MATVGIIIG
+533 MATVG
-542 VVGFILGY
+542 VVLGAVGMLLGY
-550 LMLIFVGF
+550 LMLIFIGF

>member
-1 MSYFTFLGHPMNLKR
+1 MSYFSFLGHPMNVKR
-16 CLSFLVVC
+16 CLSFLGVC
-24 VFTFFLAFVPTSFFG
+24 VITFFLAFVPTSFFG
-39 VNPETGLPL
+39 VDPVTAEPI

-64 MMWILEVI
+64 LMWILEVI

-91 KGLGFLISGE
+91 KGLGFLIAKE
-101 GVGQLTNYKDI
+101 NVGALTNYKDV

-142 LAKVMLKPFGTNPKM
+142 LAKVMLKPFGKNPKF
-157 VLLGVLLVIGVFSM
+157 VLLGVLLVIGIFSM

-199 RIALAL
+199 RISLAL

-230 AINDSLPA
+230 ALQEAGYN
-238 DQQITFVGW
+238 ITFAGW
-247 MIRMVPY
+247 MLRMVPF
-254 VIVMLLFAWLLLL
+254 VFLMLFIAWILLQ

-275 KIELKIEGQEVK
+275 SIELKIEGAPVK
-287 ATPFQKYV
+287 VTPFQKYV

-308 GEKWFGVNS
+308 GESLFKVNS
-317 NVVAMIPFAVFSA
+317 NIVAMIPFAVFSA
-330 TGIMKAKHLEH
+330 TGILKARHLEH

-358 ALNQTGLASTLI
+358 ALNQTGLATKLI
-370 ENIPFASW
+370 EIIPFASW
-378 NALVVMLAG
+378 SALVVMLVG
-387 GFICYFL
+387 GFICDFL

-410 LIVVGKALSGKS
+410 LIVVGKAMAGN
-422 DPANL
+422 PA
-427 PDGGADGGAVVADTL
+427 
-442 SKADTLIP
+442 
-450 AADSVVASA
+450 
-459 DSVAVVSDSLAVASD
+459 
-474 SLATAATSA
+474 
-483 QEAAAYFEALG
+483 FENMG
-494 GVPALIIGVA
+494 GVPAMIIGIA
-504 ICASLAMCLP
+504 ISASIAMCLP

-519 NALAHSTGMISTKQ
+519 NALAASTGMITTKQ
-533 MATVGIIIG
+533 MATVGIVMG
-542 VVGFILGY
+542 VVGFVLGY
-550 LMLIFVGF
+550 AMLIFIGF

>member
-24 VFTFFLAFVPTSFFG
+24 VFTFFLALVPTSFYG
-39 VNPETGLPL
+39 INPETGLPI

-77 SVVAIVSILLTTSN
+77 SVVAIVAILLTTSN
-91 KGLGFLISGE
+91 KGLGFLMNVDNVGE
-101 GVGQLTNYKDI
+101 LTNYKSV

-142 LAKVMLKPFGTNPKM
+142 LAKVMLKPFGTNPKT
-157 VLLGVLLVIGVFSM
+157 VLLGVLLVIGIFSM

-199 RIALAL
+199 RISLAL

-230 AINDSLPA
+230 ALQDA
-238 DQQITFVGW
+238 GYEITFVGW
-247 MIRMVPY
+247 MLRMVPY
-254 VIVMLLFAWLLLL
+254 VVVMLLFAWFLLM

-275 KIELKIEGQEVK
+275 KIELKIEGAPTK
-287 ATPFQKYV
+287 TTPFQKYV

-308 GEKWFGVNS
+308 GESLFKVNS
-317 NVVAMIPFAVFSA
+317 NIVAMIPFAVFSA
-330 TGIMKAKHLEH
+330 TGILKARDLEH

-358 ALNQTGLASTLI
+358 ALNQTGLAATLI
-370 ENIPFASW
+370 STIPFASW
-378 NALVVMLAG
+378 NALIVMLVG

-399 NSAAANLVVPI
+399 NSASANLVVPI
-410 LIVVGKALSGKS
+410 LIVVGKAMSGNPS
-422 DPANL
+422 
-427 PDGGADGGAVVADTL
+427 
-442 SKADTLIP
+442 
-450 AADSVVASA
+450 
-459 DSVAVVSDSLAVASD
+459 
-474 SLATAATSA
+474 
-483 QEAAAYFEALG
+483 FEALG
-494 GVPALIIGVA
+494 GVPAMIAGIA

-519 NALAHSTGMISTKQ
+519 NALAHSTGMITTKQ
-533 MATVGIIIG
+533 MATVGVIIG
-542 VVGFILGY
+542 AVGFVLGY
-550 LMLIFVGF
+550 LMLMFIGF

>member
-16 CLSFLVVC
+16 CVSFLIVC
-24 VFTFFLAFVPTSFFG
+24 VFTFFLALVPTSFYG
-39 VNPETGLPL
+39 VNPDTGLPI

-58 IFVFTA
+58 IFAFTA

-91 KGLGFLISGE
+91 KGLGFLMAKDNLGE
-101 GVGQLTNYKDI
+101 LTNYKSI

-142 LAKVMLKPFGTNPKM
+142 LAKVMLKPFGKNPKT

-171 FMSNTATAA
+171 FISNTATAA

-199 RIALAL
+199 RISLAL
-205 AIPIAANIGGMGTPI
+205 AIPIAANLGGMGTPI

-230 AINDSLPA
+230 ALQDAGYN
-238 DQQITFVGW
+238 ITFVGW

-254 VIVMLLFAWLLLL
+254 VIVMLLFAWFLLM

-275 KIELKIEGQEVK
+275 SIELKIEGAPIK
-287 ATPFQKYV
+287 TTPFQKYV

-308 GEKWFGVNS
+308 GESLFKVNS
-317 NVVAMIPFAVFSA
+317 NIVAMIPFAVFSA
-330 TGIMKAKHLEH
+330 TGILKARHLEH

-358 ALNQTGLASTLI
+358 ALNQTGLATTLI
-370 ENIPFASW
+370 KTIPFASW
-378 NALVVMLAG
+378 NALVVMLVG
-387 GFICYFL
+387 GLICYFL

-399 NSAAANLVVPI
+399 NSASANLVVPI
-410 LIVVGKALSGKS
+410 LMVVGKAIAGN
-422 DPANL
+422 PE
-427 PDGGADGGAVVADTL
+427 
-442 SKADTLIP
+442 
-450 AADSVVASA
+450 SA
-459 DSVAVVSDSLAVASD
+459 ESFS
-474 SLATAATSA
+474 
-483 QEAAAYFEALG
+483 ALG
-494 GVPALIIGVA
+494 GVSAMIVGVA

-519 NALAHSTGMISTKQ
+519 NALAHSTGMITTKQ
-533 MATVGIIIG
+533 MATVGII
-542 VVGFILGY
+542 VGIVGLVLGY
-550 LMLIFVGF
+550 AMLIFIGF

>member
-1 MSYFTFLGHPMNLKR
+1 MNVKR
-16 CLSFLVVC
+16 CVSFLIVC
-24 VFTFFLAFVPTSFFG
+24 VFTFFLALVPTSFFG
-39 VNPETGLPL
+39 TDPVSGANL

-91 KGLGFLISGE
+91 KGLGFLISKE
-101 GVGQLTNYKDI
+101 NVGALTNYKDV

-131 FAATKVGLDVQ
+131 FAATKVGLDVW
-142 LAKVMLKPFGTNPKM
+142 LAKIRLKPFGKNPKT
-157 VLLGVLLVIGVFSM
+157 VLLGVLLVIGFFSM

-205 AIPIAANIGGMGTPI
+205 AIPIAANLGGIGTPI

-230 AINDSLPA
+230 ALQEAGYN
-238 DQQITFVGW
+238 ITFAGW
-247 MIRMVPY
+247 MLRMVPY
-254 VIVMLLFAWLLLL
+254 VIVMLLFAWVLLM
-267 KLYPFKAK
+267 KMFPFKAK
-275 KIELKIEGQEVK
+275 TIELKIEGAPVK
-287 ATPFQKYV
+287 VTPFQKYV

-308 GEKWFGVNS
+308 GESIFKVNS
-317 NVVAMIPFAVFSA
+317 NIVAMIPFAVFSA
-330 TGIMKAKHLEH
+330 TGILKARHLEH

-358 ALNQTGLASTLI
+358 ALNQTGLATRLI
-370 ENIPFASW
+370 QIIPFASW
-378 NALVVMLAG
+378 NALIVMIVG
-387 GFICYFL
+387 GLICYFL

-399 NSAAANLVVPI
+399 NSASANLVVPI
-410 LIVVGKALSGKS
+410 LVVVGTAMK
-422 DPANL
+422 DN
-427 PDGGADGGAVVADTL
+427 PDFV
-442 SKADTLIP
+442 
-450 AADSVVASA
+450 
-459 DSVAVVSDSLAVASD
+459 
-474 SLATAATSA
+474 
-483 QEAAAYFEALG
+483 ALG
-494 GVPALIIGVA
+494 GVPAMIVGIA
-504 ICASLAMCLP
+504 IAASVAMCLP

-519 NALAHSTGMISTKQ
+519 NALAHSTGMITTKQ

-542 VVGFILGY
+542 VVGLTLGY
-550 LMLIFVGF
+550 LMLIFIGF

>member
-24 VFTFFLAFVPTSFFG
+24 VFTFFLALVPSSFFG
-39 VNPETGLPL
+39 VNPETLEPI
-48 FTLTQQRVIA
+48 FTVTQQRVIA

-91 KGLGFLISGE
+91 KGLGFLMHE
-101 GVGQLTNYKDI
+101 GVGAMTNYKDV

-142 LAKVMLKPFGTNPKM
+142 LARVMLKPFGTNPKM

-199 RIALAL
+199 RISLAL
-205 AIPIAANIGGMGTPI
+205 AIPIAANLGGMGTPI

-230 AINDSLPA
+230 ALQDA
-238 DQQITFVGW
+238 GYGITFVGW

-254 VIVMLLFAWLLLL
+254 VIVMLVLAWLLLM

-275 KIELKIEGQEVK
+275 SIELKIEGAPVK
-287 ATPFQKYV
+287 TTPFQKYV

-308 GEKWFGVNS
+308 GERLFGVNS
-317 NVVAMIPFAVFSA
+317 NIVAMIPFAVFSA
-330 TGIMKAKHLEH
+330 TGILKARDLEH

-358 ALNQTGLASTLI
+358 ALNQTGLATTLI
-370 ENIPFASW
+370 QNIPFASW
-378 NALVVMLAG
+378 NALVVMLVG

-410 LIVVGKALSGKS
+410 LIVVGKAMSGN
-422 DPANL
+422 PA
-427 PDGGADGGAVVADTL
+427 
-442 SKADTLIP
+442 
-450 AADSVVASA
+450 
-459 DSVAVVSDSLAVASD
+459 
-474 SLATAATSA
+474 
-483 QEAAAYFEALG
+483 FESLG
-494 GVPALIIGVA
+494 GVPAMIVGIA
-504 ICASLAMCLP
+504 IAASLAMCLP

-519 NALAHSTGMISTKQ
+519 NALAHSTGMITTKQ
-533 MATVGIIIG
+533 MATVGVIIG
-542 VVGFILGY
+542 VVGFALGY
-550 LMLIFVGF
+550 LMLIFIGF

>member
-1 MSYFTFLGHPMNLKR
+1 MSYFTFLGHPMNYRR

-24 VFTFFLAFVPTSFFG
+24 VFTFFLALVPTSFYG
-39 VNPETGLPL
+39 VNPDTLEPI

-91 KGLGFLISGE
+91 KGLGFLMVKDNLGE
-101 GVGQLTNYKDI
+101 LTNYKSI

-142 LAKVMLKPFGTNPKM
+142 LAKVMLKPFGKNPKT
-157 VLLGVLLVIGVFSM
+157 VLLGLLLVIGLFSM

-199 RIALAL
+199 RISLAL
-205 AIPIAANIGGMGTPI
+205 AIPIAANLGGMGTPI

-230 AINDSLPA
+230 ALQDA
-238 DQQITFVGW
+238 GYAITFVGW
-247 MIRMVPY
+247 MLRMVPY
-254 VIVMLLFAWLLLL
+254 VIVMLLIAWVLLM

-275 KIELKIEGQEVK
+275 SIEIKIEGAPVK
-287 ATPFQKYV
+287 TTPFQKYV

-308 GEKWFGVNS
+308 GESLFKVNS
-317 NVVAMIPFAVFSA
+317 NIVAMIPFAVFSA
-330 TGIMKAKHLEH
+330 TGILKSRDLEH

-370 ENIPFASW
+370 QTIPFASW
-378 NALVVMLAG
+378 NAIVVMLVG

-399 NSAAANLVVPI
+399 NSASANLVVPI
-410 LIVVGKALSGKS
+410 LIVVGKAMMGN
-422 DPANL
+422 PA
-427 PDGGADGGAVVADTL
+427 
-442 SKADTLIP
+442 
-450 AADSVVASA
+450 
-459 DSVAVVSDSLAVASD
+459 
-474 SLATAATSA
+474 
-483 QEAAAYFEALG
+483 FEAVG
-494 GVPALIIGVA
+494 GVPAMIVGIA
-504 ICASLAMCLP
+504 IAASLAMCLP

-519 NALAHSTGMISTKQ
+519 NALAHSTGMITTKQ
-533 MATVGIIIG
+533 MATVGIILG
-542 VVGFILGY
+542 VVGFALGY
-550 LMLIFVGF
+550 LMLIFIGF

>member
-1 MSYFTFLGHPMNLKR
+1 MNVKR
-16 CLSFLVVC
+16 CLSFLGVC
-24 VFTFFLAFVPTSFFG
+24 VITFFLAFVPTSFFG
-39 VNPETGLPL
+39 VDPVTAEPI

-64 MMWILEVI
+64 LMWILEVI

-91 KGLGFLISGE
+91 KGLGFLIAKE
-101 GVGQLTNYKDI
+101 NVGALTNYKDV

-142 LAKVMLKPFGTNPKM
+142 LAKVMLKPFGKNPKF
-157 VLLGVLLVIGVFSM
+157 VLLGVLLVIGIFSM

-199 RIALAL
+199 RISLAL

-230 AINDSLPA
+230 ALQEAGYN
-238 DQQITFVGW
+238 ITFAGW
-247 MIRMVPY
+247 MLRMVPF
-254 VIVMLLFAWLLLL
+254 VLLMLFIAWILLQ
-267 KLYPFKAK
+267 KMYPFKAK
-275 KIELKIEGQEVK
+275 SIELKIEGAPVK
-287 ATPFQKYV
+287 VTPFQKYV

-308 GEKWFGVNS
+308 GESLFKVNS
-317 NVVAMIPFAVFSA
+317 NIVAMIPFAVFSA
-330 TGIMKAKHLEH
+330 TGILKARHLEH

-358 ALNQTGLASTLI
+358 ALNQTGLATKLI
-370 ENIPFASW
+370 EIIPFASW
-378 NALVVMLAG
+378 NALVVMLVG

-410 LIVVGKALSGKS
+410 LIVVGKAMSGN
-422 DPANL
+422 PA
-427 PDGGADGGAVVADTL
+427 
-442 SKADTLIP
+442 
-450 AADSVVASA
+450 
-459 DSVAVVSDSLAVASD
+459 
-474 SLATAATSA
+474 
-483 QEAAAYFEALG
+483 FENMG
-494 GVPALIIGVA
+494 GVPAMIIGIA
-504 ICASLAMCLP
+504 ISASIAMCLP

-519 NALAHSTGMISTKQ
+519 NALAASTGMITTKQ
-533 MATVGIIIG
+533 MATVGIVMG
-542 VVGFILGY
+542 VVGFALGY
-550 LMLIFVGF
+550 LMLIFIGF

>member
-1 MSYFTFLGHPMNLKR
+1 MNVKR
-16 CLSFLVVC
+16 CVSFLIVC
-24 VFTFFLAFVPTSFFG
+24 VFTFFLALVPTSFYG
-39 VNPETGLPL
+39 VNPDTMEPI

-91 KGLGFLISGE
+91 KGLGFLISKE
-101 GVGQLTNYKDI
+101 NVGALTNYKDV

-142 LAKVMLKPFGTNPKM
+142 LAKIMLKPFGKNPKT
-157 VLLGVLLVIGVFSM
+157 VLLGVLLVIGLFSM

-205 AIPIAANIGGMGTPI
+205 AIPIAANLGGIGTPI

-230 AINDSLPA
+230 ALQEAGYN
-238 DQQITFVGW
+238 ITFAGW
-247 MIRMVPY
+247 MLRMVPY
-254 VIVMLLFAWLLLL
+254 VIVMLLFAWVLLM
-267 KLYPFKAK
+267 KMFPFKAK
-275 KIELKIEGQEVK
+275 TIELKIEGAPVK
-287 ATPFQKYV
+287 VTPFQKYV

-308 GEKWFGVNS
+308 GESIFKVNS
-317 NVVAMIPFAVFSA
+317 NIVAMIPFAVFSA
-330 TGIMKAKHLEH
+330 TGILKARHLEH

-358 ALNQTGLASTLI
+358 ALNQTGLATRLI
-370 ENIPFASW
+370 QIIPFASW
-378 NALVVMLAG
+378 NALIVMIIG
-387 GFICYFL
+387 GLICYFL

-410 LIVVGKALSGKS
+410 LVVVGTAMK
-422 DPANL
+422 DN
-427 PDGGADGGAVVADTL
+427 PDF
-442 SKADTLIP
+442 I
-450 AADSVVASA
+450 
-459 DSVAVVSDSLAVASD
+459 
-474 SLATAATSA
+474 
-483 QEAAAYFEALG
+483 ALG
-494 GVPALIIGVA
+494 GVPAMIIGIA
-504 ICASLAMCLP
+504 IAASVAMCLP

-519 NALAHSTGMISTKQ
+519 NALAHSTGMITTKQ
-533 MATVGIIIG
+533 MATVGIILG
-542 VVGFILGY
+542 VVGLILGY
-550 LMLIFVGF
+550 LMLIFIGF

>member
-1 MSYFTFLGHPMNLKR
+1 MSYFNFLGHPMNYKR

-24 VFTFFLAFVPTSFFG
+24 VFTFFLALVPTSFFG
-39 VNPETGLPL
+39 LNPETGLPI

-58 IFVFTA
+58 IFAFTA

-77 SVVAIVSILLTTSN
+77 SVVAIVAILLTTSN
-91 KGLGFLISGE
+91 KGLGFLMEKDNIGE
-101 GVGQLTNYKDI
+101 LTNYKTV

-142 LAKVMLKPFGTNPKM
+142 LAKVMLKPFGTNPKK

-199 RIALAL
+199 RISLAL
-205 AIPIAANIGGMGTPI
+205 AIPIAANLGGMGTPI

-230 AINDSLPA
+230 ALQEAGYN
-238 DQQITFVGW
+238 ITFVGW

-254 VIVMLLFAWLLLL
+254 VLVMLVFAWLLLM

-275 KIELKIEGQEVK
+275 SIELKIEGTPIK
-287 ATPFQKYV
+287 TTPFQKYV

-308 GEKWFGVNS
+308 GESLFKVNS
-317 NVVAMIPFAVFSA
+317 NIVALIPFAVFSA
-330 TGIMKAKHLEH
+330 TGILKSRDLEH

-370 ENIPFASW
+370 QTIPFANW
-378 NALVVMLAG
+378 NALVVMLVG

-399 NSAAANLVVPI
+399 NSASANLVVPI
-410 LIVVGKALSGKS
+410 LIVVGKAMSGT
-422 DPANL
+422 PA
-427 PDGGADGGAVVADTL
+427 
-442 SKADTLIP
+442 
-450 AADSVVASA
+450 
-459 DSVAVVSDSLAVASD
+459 
-474 SLATAATSA
+474 
-483 QEAAAYFEALG
+483 FEALG
-494 GVPALIIGVA
+494 GVPAMIAGVA

-519 NALAHSTGMISTKQ
+519 NALAHSTGMITTRQ

-542 VVGFILGY
+542 VVGLVLGY
-550 LMLIFVGF
+550 AMLIFIGF

>member
-1 MSYFTFLGHPMNLKR
+1 MSYFSFLGHPMNLKR
-16 CLSFLVVC
+16 CLSFLAVC
-24 VFTFFLAFVPTSFFG
+24 VITFFLALVPTSFYG
-39 VNPETGLPL
+39 VDPATGANL

-64 MMWILEVI
+64 LMWILEVI

-91 KGLGFLISGE
+91 KGLGFLITKE
-101 GVGQLTNYKDI
+101 GVGALTNYKDV

-142 LAKVMLKPFGTNPKM
+142 LAKLMLKPFGTNPKF

-199 RIALAL
+199 RISLAL

-230 AINDSLPA
+230 ALEEA
-238 DQQITFVGW
+238 GYAVTFAGW
-247 MIRMVPY
+247 MLRMVPY
-254 VIVMLLFAWLLLL
+254 VIVMLLIAWVLLQ
-267 KLYPFKAK
+267 KIYPFKAK

-303 IILWV
+303 IFLWV
-308 GEKWFGVNS
+308 FEGVFKINS
-317 NVVAMIPFAVFSA
+317 NIVAMIPFAVFSA
-330 TGIMKAKHLEH
+330 TGILKARHLEH

-370 ENIPFASW
+370 KTIPFTSW
-378 NALVVMLAG
+378 NALVVMLVG

-399 NSAAANLVVPI
+399 NSASANLVVPI
-410 LIVVGKALSGKS
+410 LIIVGKAMAGNESF
-422 DPANL
+422 D
-427 PDGGADGGAVVADTL
+427 
-442 SKADTLIP
+442 
-450 AADSVVASA
+450 
-459 DSVAVVSDSLAVASD
+459 
-474 SLATAATSA
+474 
-483 QEAAAYFEALG
+483 ALG
-494 GVPALIIGVA
+494 GVPSMIIGVA

-519 NALAHSTGMISTKQ
+519 NALAHSTGMITTKQ
-533 MATVGIIIG
+533 MAVVGIIMGVIG
-542 VVGFILGY
+542 LVLGY
-550 LMLIFVGF
+550 AMLIFIGF

>member
-1 MSYFTFLGHPMNLKR
+1 MAYFSFLGHPMNVKR

-24 VFTFFLAFVPTSFFG
+24 IFTFFLALVPTSFFG
-39 VNPETGLPL
+39 VNPDTGLPI

-91 KGLGFLISGE
+91 KGLGFLIAKENIGA
-101 GVGQLTNYKDI
+101 LTNYKDV

-142 LAKVMLKPFGTNPKM
+142 LAKVMLKPFGTNPKT
-157 VLLGVLLVIGVFSM
+157 VLLGILLVIGIFSM

-199 RIALAL
+199 RISLAL

-230 AINDSLPA
+230 ALQDA
-238 DQQITFVGW
+238 GYAITFAGW
-247 MIRMVPY
+247 MLRMVPY
-254 VIVMLLFAWLLLL
+254 VVLMLVIAWVLLM

-275 KIELKIEGQEVK
+275 SIELKIEGQEVK

-308 GEKWFGVNS
+308 GEQWFKINS
-317 NVVAMIPFAVFSA
+317 NIVAMIPFAVFSA

-370 ENIPFASW
+370 KTIPFASW
-378 NALVVMLAG
+378 NALVVMLVG

-399 NSAAANLVVPI
+399 NSASANLVVPI
-410 LIVVGKALSGKS
+410 LIVVGKAMAGN
-422 DPANL
+422 PN
-427 PDGGADGGAVVADTL
+427 
-442 SKADTLIP
+442 
-450 AADSVVASA
+450 
-459 DSVAVVSDSLAVASD
+459 
-474 SLATAATSA
+474 
-483 QEAAAYFEALG
+483 FESLG
-494 GVPALIIGVA
+494 GVPAMIIGVA

-533 MATVGIIIG
+533 MAVVGIIMG
-542 VVGFILGY
+542 AVGLVLGY
-550 LMLIFVGF
+550 LMLIFIGF

>member
-1 MSYFTFLGHPMNLKR
+1 MNFRR
-16 CLSFLVVC
+16 CLSFLIVC
-24 VFTFFLAFVPTSFFG
+24 VFTFFLALVPTSFYG
-39 VNPETGLPL
+39 VNPDTLEPI

-91 KGLGFLISGE
+91 KGLGFLIAKE
-101 GVGQLTNYKDI
+101 NVGALTNYKDI

-142 LAKVMLKPFGTNPKM
+142 LAKVMLKPFGTNPKT
-157 VLLGVLLVIGVFSM
+157 VLLGVLLVIGIFSM

-199 RIALAL
+199 RISLAL

-230 AINDSLPA
+230 ALQDA
-238 DQQITFVGW
+238 GYAITFAGW
-247 MIRMVPY
+247 MLRMVPY
-254 VIVMLLFAWLLLL
+254 VLVMLIFAWFLLM

-275 KIELKIEGQEVK
+275 SIELKIEGAPVK
-287 ATPFQKYV
+287 VTPFQKYV

-308 GEKWFGVNS
+308 GESLFKVNS
-317 NVVAMIPFAVFSA
+317 NIVAMIPFAVFSA
-330 TGIMKAKHLEH
+330 TGILKSRDLEH

-358 ALNQTGLASTLI
+358 ALNQTGLAMTLI
-370 ENIPFASW
+370 KTIPFANW
-378 NALVVMLAG
+378 NALVVMLVG

-410 LIVVGKALSGKS
+410 LIVVGKAMMGNPS
-422 DPANL
+422 
-427 PDGGADGGAVVADTL
+427 
-442 SKADTLIP
+442 
-450 AADSVVASA
+450 
-459 DSVAVVSDSLAVASD
+459 
-474 SLATAATSA
+474 
-483 QEAAAYFEALG
+483 FEALG
-494 GVPALIIGVA
+494 GVPAMIIGVA

-519 NALAHSTGMISTKQ
+519 NALAHSTGMINTRQ
-533 MATVGIIIG
+533 MATVGIVLG
-542 VVGFILGY
+542 AVGFILGY
-550 LMLIFVGF
+550 LMLVFIGF

>member
-1 MSYFTFLGHPMNLKR
+1 MSYFSFLGHPMNVKR
-16 CLSFLVVC
+16 CLSFLGVC
-24 VFTFFLAFVPTSFFG
+24 VITFFLAFVPTSFFG
-39 VNPETGLPL
+39 VDPVTAEPI

-64 MMWILEVI
+64 LMWILEVI

-77 SVVAIVSILLTTSN
+77 SVVAIVAILLTTSN
-91 KGLGFLISGE
+91 KGLGFLIAKE
-101 GVGQLTNYKDI
+101 NVGALTNYKDV

-142 LAKVMLKPFGTNPKM
+142 LAKVMLKPFGKNPKF
-157 VLLGVLLVIGVFSM
+157 VLLGVLLVIGIFSM

-199 RIALAL
+199 RISLAL

-230 AINDSLPA
+230 ALQEAGYN
-238 DQQITFVGW
+238 ITFAGW
-247 MIRMVPY
+247 MLRMVPF
-254 VIVMLLFAWLLLL
+254 VFLMLFIAWILLQ

-275 KIELKIEGQEVK
+275 SIELKIEGAPVK
-287 ATPFQKYV
+287 VTPFQKYV

-308 GEKWFGVNS
+308 GESLFKVNS
-317 NVVAMIPFAVFSA
+317 NIVAMIPFAVFSA
-330 TGIMKAKHLEH
+330 TGILKARHLEH

-358 ALNQTGLASTLI
+358 ALNQTGLATKLI
-370 ENIPFASW
+370 EIIPFASW
-378 NALVVMLAG
+378 NALVVMLVG

-410 LIVVGKALSGKS
+410 LIVVGKAMSGN
-422 DPANL
+422 PA
-427 PDGGADGGAVVADTL
+427 
-442 SKADTLIP
+442 
-450 AADSVVASA
+450 
-459 DSVAVVSDSLAVASD
+459 
-474 SLATAATSA
+474 
-483 QEAAAYFEALG
+483 FENMG
-494 GVPALIIGVA
+494 GVPAMIIGIA
-504 ICASLAMCLP
+504 ISASIAMCLP

-519 NALAHSTGMISTKQ
+519 NALAASTGMITTKQ
-533 MATVGIIIG
+533 MATVGIVMG
-542 VVGFILGY
+542 VVGFALGY
-550 LMLIFVGF
+550 LMLIFIGF